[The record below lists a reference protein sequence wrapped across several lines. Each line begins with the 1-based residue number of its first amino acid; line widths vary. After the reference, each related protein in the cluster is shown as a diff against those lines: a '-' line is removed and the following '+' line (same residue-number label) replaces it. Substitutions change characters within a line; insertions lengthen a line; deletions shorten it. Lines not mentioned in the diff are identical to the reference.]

1 MVLYWVKGKRKQID
15 WLQETQEPK
24 MDLNI
29 GSKIVG
35 FITLGCTVLGIA
47 SKKSN
52 WHAPY
57 SKKMNNFKSVA

>member
-1 MVLYWVKGKRKQID
+1 MD
-15 WLQETQEPK
+15 W
-24 MDLNI
+24 NI

-57 SKKMNNFKSVA
+57 SKKMNNFKTNYNEKFYKTNITR